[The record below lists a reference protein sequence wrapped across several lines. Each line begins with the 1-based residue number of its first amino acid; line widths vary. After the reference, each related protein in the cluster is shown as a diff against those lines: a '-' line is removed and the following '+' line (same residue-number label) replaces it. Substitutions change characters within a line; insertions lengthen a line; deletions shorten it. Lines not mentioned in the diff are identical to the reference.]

1 MSEEEL
7 RSRWLTHILHF
18 TDWSHDR
25 DNQKNNISNINN
37 NNSEDKEVVA

>member
-1 MSEEEL
+1 MSEEDL
-7 RSRWLTHILHF
+7 RNRCMAAILNF
-18 TDWSHDR
+18 DWSHDR

>member
-25 DNQKNNISNINN
+25 YNKEDNT
-37 NNSEDKEVVA
+37 NNSEDKEILA